1 MRFEYP
7 FILLLLWLLPI
18 LCIGLYFLRR
28 KKLQRAKQIVPV
40 SISKLSGKLFYVQ
53 LTLLMLALALGI
65 VALARP
71 QWGMRTET
79 VFVNGRNVAILV
91 DVSRSMLAQD
101 VHPNR
106 LERSKA
112 DLVDLVAESAGER
125 MSIIAFRSSARMLC
139 PFTTDTAFLLET
151 ISGIGIDSAPRGET
165 NIGQALEMALDVF
178 PEGDTSHNAIILI
191 SDGED
196 LSGKAKSCAE
206 KAAERGIPI
215 FCVGIGDES
224 GATIPQS
231 LNDVATGGAL
241 KHDGETVVT
250 KLDNKTLQAI
260 ANITKGAYIPLATAG
275 TGKTTLGDVFNRYIK
290 KLAAK
295 ELEEQHQAHYIE
307 RYQLFLLP
315 AVICLLLVGILS
327 KGRSGAGRRVAK
339 KLSVVL
345 LCAASISIFAD
356 SATNVVESN
365 VMPLKEA
372 DTATKVDTATEK
384 SVSDSAYELSRKAQR
399 YFNEKKFEEAAKLY
413 DSAALDP
420 EAKPEFLQDIYYNSG
435 VAWLSC
441 ANFDSAIKSFDLV
454 TDADLLPL
462 AKEAI
467 GFAKYKQCISEI
479 DAYNKNPEN
488 MDENGVPK
496 DFEKTIKAKGEH
508 IAKLNDVL
516 KYYRE
521 ASELMLS
528 KGGNVSHLKPCI
540 VAINKRLDELTAE
553 KKLFELI
560 VKHGGKPFEVQ
571 IDELAT
577 GLKKIYEEVALIE
590 EKGMP
595 NQVANNKTVKNLEAL
610 LDQWELG
617 RTSIGLKYF
626 LISFL
631 QKMGK
636 NPTASFL
643 QKMGKNPTAEFS
655 ALTNQFMALDATL
668 NNYNALRTCPE
679 AKRVDLSKAEKT
691 ALRMQLLIASP
702 PAILEQA
709 IEFQTN
715 ACENVVK
722 PASLYTP
729 AKYQQGAANFGLFFC
744 SAFPQ
749 WIENLKTL
757 EDVNI
762 LNQEVGGNCYDI
774 QKLEKCKAV
783 SEEALAEIATLS
795 TNLVQVFGE
804 IFVKGE
810 ERGDALTEMQL
821 SLGNEALNLMQ
832 QIYALLFPNDEQQD
846 KQDKQQQNKQD
857 KQKQQQNKQN
867 KQDKQKQQQN
877 KQQNKQQQDQ
887 QSEAQQSEAQQSE
900 AQQSKEQQSEEQSS
914 QIKEQKEKL
923 NEKETRELLLR
934 LLMQER
940 ERKEQ
945 KRKRDAQ
952 IPMDRNTRD
961 W

>member
-1 MRFEYP
+1 M
-7 FILLLLWLLPI
+7 
-18 LCIGLYFLRR
+18 LRSN
-28 KKLQRAKQIVPV
+28 KLKRARLIVPASV
-40 SISKLSGKLFYVQ
+40 NKLSSKIFYTQ
-53 LTLLMLALALGI
+53 LVLLSVGFALGI
-65 VALARP
+65 IALARP
-71 QWGMRTET
+71 QWGQRMET
-79 VFVNGRNVAILV
+79 IFVNGRNVAILV
-91 DVSRSMLAQD
+91 DVSRSMLAED

-112 DLVDLVAESAGER
+112 DLVDLVEASSGER
-125 MSIIAFRSSARMLC
+125 ISIIAFRNGARLLC
-139 PFTTDTAFLLET
+139 PFTSDMAFVLDV
-151 ISGIGIDSAPRGET
+151 ISSLGIDSAPRGET
-165 NIGQALEMALDVF
+165 NIGSALEFALNAF
-178 PEGDTSHNAIILI
+178 PEGDASHNAIILI

-196 LSGKAKSCAE
+196 LSGKAVSCAK
-206 KAAERGIPI
+206 KAAELEIPI

-224 GATIPQS
+224 GATIPDAQS
-231 LNDVATGGAL
+231 FAGANGVV
-241 KHDGETVVT
+241 KHKGEAVVT

-260 ANITKGAYIPLATAG
+260 ANVSKGAYIPLATAG
-275 TGKTTLGDVFNRYIK
+275 TGRTTLGDVFNRYITR
-290 KLAAK
+290 LVAK
-295 ELEEQHQAHYIE
+295 DLEEQKELKYIE
-307 RYQLFLLP
+307 RYQLFLFPSILCFLAMGMLSRGRP
-315 AVICLLLVGILS
+315 GAARKHKKATLMVLLLATIALND
-327 KGRSGAGRRVAK
+327 AF
-339 KLSVVL
+339 
-345 LCAASISIFAD
+345 AADNAS
-356 SATNVVESN
+356 TNQVESN
-365 VMPLKEA
+365 VGPLPLDVESEPAESDSGPSTASLKESPA
-372 DTATKVDTATEK
+372 EINSYALA
-384 SVSDSAYELSRKAQR
+384 RKAQKE
-399 YFNEKKFEEAAKLY
+399 YNKENFEAAAKLY
-413 DSAALDP
+413 DLALLDSK
-420 EAKPEFLQDIYYNSG
+420 AKPELIQLLYFNSG
-435 VAWLSC
+435 VAWLAC
-441 ANFDSAIKSFDLV
+441 TNYENAIKAFDCV
-454 TDADLLPL
+454 TEPAFLSK
-462 AKEAI
+462 ANEAL
-467 GFAKYKQCISEI
+467 GYAKYKLCIEEI
-479 DAYNKNPEN
+479 DAYNDNPDN
-488 MDENGVPK
+488 IDENGLPK
-496 DFEKTIKAKGEH
+496 DFEKAIKAKDEH
-508 IAKLNDVL
+508 IEKLQESLNC
-516 KYYRE
+516 YRE
-521 ASELMLS
+521 AAKLLIEQDASELAQI
-528 KGGNVSHLKPCI
+528 KGSI
-540 VAINKRLDELTAE
+540 EAITTRITELVKE
-553 KKLFELI
+553 KKLFELL
-560 VKHGGKPFEVQ
+560 VKHGGKPYEVQ

-595 NQVANNKTVKNLEAL
+595 NQVANNKAVENLEAL

-626 LISFL
+626 LI
-631 QKMGK
+631 
-636 NPTASFL
+636 SFL

-729 AKYQQGAANFGLFFC
+729 IKYQQGAANFGLFFC

-810 ERGDALTEMQL
+810 ERSDALTEMQL

-832 QIYALLFPNDEQQD
+832 QIYALLFPKDEQQD

-857 KQKQQQNKQN
+857 KQKQN
-867 KQDKQKQQQN
+867 KQDKQKQQQKQQQN

-887 QSEAQQSEAQQSE
+887 QSENQQSEEQQSDNQLSE

-945 KRKRDAQ
+945 KRKRDAK

>member
-28 KKLQRAKQIVPV
+28 KKLQRAKQIVPG

-139 PFTTDTAFLLET
+139 PFTTDKAFLLET

-315 AVICLLLVGILS
+315 AVICLLMVGILS
-327 KGRSGAGRRVAK
+327 KGRPGAGRRAAK

-345 LCAASISIFAD
+345 LCAASISMFAD

-372 DTATKVDTATEK
+372 DPATKENPATEK

-399 YFNEKKFEEAAKLY
+399 NFNEKKFEEAAKLY

-496 DFEKTIKAKGEH
+496 DFEKTIKAKSEH

-521 ASELMLS
+521 ASKLMLS
-528 KGGNVSHLKPCI
+528 KGSDISSLKASI
-540 VAINKRLDELTAE
+540 TAINKRLGELTAE
-553 KKLFELI
+553 KELFDLV
-560 VKHGGKPFEVQ
+560 VKHAGKPYELQ
-571 IDELAT
+571 IAELAK
-577 GLKKIYEEVALIE
+577 GIE
-590 EKGMP
+590 EIYKLISPSVKSGVP
-595 NQVANNKTVKNLEAL
+595 NQVVNNSAARKLEDL
-610 LDQWELG
+610 FKQWSLG
-617 RTSIGLKYF
+617 NTNISLQYF
-626 LISFL
+626 LGNGIVNGKFAE
-631 QKMGK
+631 QKK
-636 NPTASFL
+636 NIPAELFGVIVKVLSEYKDL
-643 QKMGKNPTAEFS
+643 RVNPS
-655 ALTNQFMALDATL
+655 NKLDAL
-668 NNYNALRTCPE
+668 VE
-679 AKRVDLSKAEKT
+679 AEK
-691 ALRMQLLIASP
+691 ALIAMQYTLSCP
-702 PAILEQA
+702 PTLLKHAIDY
-709 IEFQTN
+709 QTN
-715 ACENVVK
+715 ACNNVVVEN
-722 PASLYTP
+722 SLYTP
-729 AKYQQGAANFGLFFC
+729 VKNQQGAVVLGWGFLEQ
-744 SAFPQ
+744 FPE
-749 WIENLKTL
+749 WIKKLQASEAKVFN
-757 EDVNI
+757 EEI
-762 LNQEVGGNCYDI
+762 GGNCYDE
-774 QKLEKCKAV
+774 KMLEQCKQV
-783 SEEALAEIATLS
+783 TPEALEEIATLS
-795 TNLVQVFGE
+795 TSLRSVLNDFSDNL
-804 IFVKGE
+804 
-810 ERGDALTEMQL
+810 DDSATTLTEAQL
-821 SLGNEALNLMQ
+821 AMSNESLELMKK
-832 QIYALLFPNDEQQD
+832 IYALLFTQD
-846 KQDKQQQNKQD
+846 QNQDQQQQNQD
-857 KQKQQQNKQN
+857 QQQQQNQDQQKQN
-867 KQDKQKQQQN
+867 
-877 KQQNKQQQDQ
+877 QQDQ
-887 QSEAQQSEAQQSE
+887 QQQNQ
-900 AQQSKEQQSEEQSS
+900 EQQQQENQQEQKSEEQKQEQEQQQEEQKSEE
-914 QIKEQKEKL
+914 QQAKEQEAQEQEAKAAEAKEKL
-923 NEKETRELLLR
+923 DEKETQELLQR

-940 ERKEQ
+940 ERKEK
-945 KRKRDAQ
+945 KRKKEEFT
-952 IPMDRNTRD
+952 PMNRNTRD

>member
-28 KKLQRAKQIVPV
+28 KKLQRAKQIVPG
-40 SISKLSGKLFYVQ
+40 SISKLSGKLFYAQ
-53 LTLLMLALALGI
+53 MTLLMLALALGI

-178 PEGDTSHNAIILI
+178 PDGDTSHNAIILI

-327 KGRSGAGRRVAK
+327 KGRPGAGRRAAK
-339 KLSVVL
+339 KLSFVL
-345 LCAASISIFAD
+345 LCAASISMLAD

-365 VMPLKEA
+365 VMQLKEA
-372 DTATKVDTATEK
+372 DPATEK

-496 DFEKTIKAKGEH
+496 DFEKTIQAKGEH

-521 ASELMLS
+521 ASKLMLS
-528 KGGNVSHLKPCI
+528 KGNDISSLKASI
-540 VAINKRLDELTAE
+540 TAINKRLGELTAE
-553 KKLFELI
+553 KELFDLV
-560 VKHGGKPFEVQ
+560 VKHAGKPYELQ
-571 IDELAT
+571 IAELAK
-577 GLKKIYEEVALIE
+577 GIEEVYKLISPSV
-590 EKGMP
+590 KSGVP
-595 NQVANNKTVKNLEAL
+595 NQVVNNSAARKLEDL
-610 LDQWELG
+610 FKQWSLG
-617 RTSIGLKYF
+617 NTNISLQYF
-626 LISFL
+626 LGNGIVNGKFAE
-631 QKMGK
+631 QKK
-636 NPTASFL
+636 NIPAELFGVIVKVLSEYKDL
-643 QKMGKNPTAEFS
+643 RVNPS
-655 ALTNQFMALDATL
+655 NKLDAL
-668 NNYNALRTCPE
+668 VE
-679 AKRVDLSKAEKT
+679 AEK
-691 ALRMQLLIASP
+691 ALIAMQYILSSP
-702 PAILEQA
+702 PTLLKHAIDY
-709 IEFQTN
+709 QTN
-715 ACENVVK
+715 ACNNVVVEN
-722 PASLYTP
+722 SLYTP
-729 AKYQQGAANFGLFFC
+729 VKNQQGAVVLGWGFLEQ
-744 SAFPQ
+744 FPE
-749 WIENLKTL
+749 WIKKLQASEAKVFN
-757 EDVNI
+757 EEI
-762 LNQEVGGNCYDI
+762 GGNCYDE
-774 QKLEKCKAV
+774 KMLEQCKQV
-783 SEEALAEIATLS
+783 TPEALEEIATLS
-795 TNLVQVFGE
+795 ISLRSVLNDFSDNL
-804 IFVKGE
+804 
-810 ERGDALTEMQL
+810 DDSATTLTEAQL
-821 SLGNEALNLMQ
+821 AMSNESLDLMKK
-832 QIYALLFPNDEQQD
+832 IYALLFQQD
-846 KQDKQQQNKQD
+846 QNQDQQQQNQD
-857 KQKQQQNKQN
+857 QQQQQNQNQQKQN
-867 KQDKQKQQQN
+867 QQKQNQQN
-877 KQQNKQQQDQ
+877 QEQQQQENQ
-887 QSEAQQSEAQQSE
+887 QEQKQEQEQQGNQEQQAKEQEAQEQEAKAAE
-900 AQQSKEQQSEEQSS
+900 A
-914 QIKEQKEKL
+914 KEKL
-923 NEKETRELLLR
+923 DEKETQELLQR

-940 ERKEQ
+940 ERKEK
-945 KRKRDAQ
+945 KRKKEEFT
-952 IPMDRNTRD
+952 PMDRNTRD

>member
-28 KKLQRAKQIVPV
+28 KKLQRAKQIVPG

-178 PEGDTSHNAIILI
+178 PDGDTSHNAIILI

-327 KGRSGAGRRVAK
+327 KGRPGAGRRVAK
-339 KLSVVL
+339 KLSIVL
-345 LCAASISIFAD
+345 LCVTSISMFAD

-365 VMPLKEA
+365 VMQLKE
-372 DTATKVDTATEK
+372 VDPATEK

-399 YFNEKKFEEAAKLY
+399 NFNEKKFEEAAKLY

-441 ANFDSAIKSFDLV
+441 ANFDSAIKSFELV

-521 ASELMLS
+521 ASKLMLS
-528 KGGNVSHLKPCI
+528 KGNDISSLKASI
-540 VAINKRLDELTAE
+540 TAINKRLGELTAE
-553 KKLFELI
+553 KELFDLV
-560 VKHGGKPFEVQ
+560 VKHAGKPYELQ
-571 IDELAT
+571 IAELAK
-577 GLKKIYEEVALIE
+577 GIE
-590 EKGMP
+590 EIYKLISPSVKSGVP
-595 NQVANNKTVKNLEAL
+595 NQVVNNSAARKLEDL
-610 LDQWELG
+610 FKQWSLG
-617 RTSIGLKYF
+617 NTNISLQYF
-626 LISFL
+626 LGNGIVNGKFAE
-631 QKMGK
+631 QKK
-636 NPTASFL
+636 NIPAELFGVIVKVLSEYKDL
-643 QKMGKNPTAEFS
+643 RVNPS
-655 ALTNQFMALDATL
+655 NKLDAL
-668 NNYNALRTCPE
+668 VE
-679 AKRVDLSKAEKT
+679 AEK
-691 ALRMQLLIASP
+691 ALIAMQYTLSSP
-702 PAILEQA
+702 PTLLKHAIDY
-709 IEFQTN
+709 QTN
-715 ACENVVK
+715 ACNNVVVEN
-722 PASLYTP
+722 SLYTP
-729 AKYQQGAANFGLFFC
+729 VKNQQGAVVLGWGFLEQ
-744 SAFPQ
+744 FPE
-749 WIENLKTL
+749 WIKKLQTTEAKVFN
-757 EDVNI
+757 EEI
-762 LNQEVGGNCYDI
+762 GGNCYDE
-774 QKLEKCKAV
+774 KMLEQCKQV
-783 SEEALAEIATLS
+783 TPEALEEIATLS
-795 TNLVQVFGE
+795 TSLRNLLNDFS
-804 IFVKGE
+804 
-810 ERGDALTEMQL
+810 DNLDDSATTLTEAQL
-821 SLGNEALNLMQ
+821 VMSNESLELMKK
-832 QIYALLFPNDEQQD
+832 IYALLFPQD
-846 KQDKQQQNKQD
+846 QNQDQQQQNQNQ
-857 KQKQQQNKQN
+857 QKQN
-867 KQDKQKQQQN
+867 
-877 KQQNKQQQDQ
+877 QQDQ
-887 QSEAQQSEAQQSE
+887 QQNQKQNQQNQ
-900 AQQSKEQQSEEQSS
+900 EQQQQENPQEQKSEEQKQEQEQQENQEQQQEEQKSEE
-914 QIKEQKEKL
+914 QQAKEEEAQEQEAKAAEAKEKL
-923 NEKETRELLLR
+923 DEKETQELLQR

-940 ERKEQ
+940 ERKEK
-945 KRKRDAQ
+945 KRKKEEFT
-952 IPMDRNTRD
+952 PMNRNTRD

>member
-7 FILLLLWLLPI
+7 IILLLLWLLPI
-18 LCIGLYFLRR
+18 LGVGLCLLRR
-28 KKLQRAKQIVPV
+28 NKLIRAKKLVPV
-40 SISKLSGKLFYVQ
+40 SISRLSGSLFYTQ
-53 LTLLMLALALGI
+53 LILLLLAFALGI

-71 QWGMRTET
+71 QWGKRTEV
-79 VFVNGRNVAILV
+79 VFHNGRNVAILL

-112 DLVDLVAESAGER
+112 DLVDLVAESTGER
-125 MSIIAFRSSARMLC
+125 MAIIAFRSSARMLC

-151 ISGIGIDSAPRGET
+151 ISGVDIDSAPRGET
-165 NIGQALEMALDVF
+165 NIGQALEMTLDAF
-178 PEGDTSHNAIILI
+178 PEGDSAHNAIILI

-196 LSGKAKSCAE
+196 LSGKAKDYAE

-215 FCVGIGDES
+215 FCVGIGDVAGS
-224 GATIPQS
+224 TIPQS
-231 LNDVATGGAL
+231 VDGVATGGSL
-241 KHDGETVVT
+241 RYDGETVVT
-250 KLDNKTLQAI
+250 KLDNKSLQMI

-275 TGKTTLGDVFNRYIK
+275 TGKTTLGDVFKRYISR
-290 KLAAK
+290 LAAK
-295 ELEEQHQAHYIE
+295 EQEEQHQEHYIE

-315 AVICLLLVGILS
+315 AVLCLLTVGILS
-327 KGRSGAGRRVAK
+327 KGRPGVGRRVK
-339 KLSVVL
+339 KSTSIIVL
-345 LCAASISIFAD
+345 CFASITLFGSSSTNAVESNIVPLAAKSD
-356 SATNVVESN
+356 SATQ
-365 VMPLKEA
+365 
-372 DTATKVDTATEK
+372 TAK
-384 SVSDSAYELSRKAQR
+384 SGSAYTLARKAQKL
-399 YFNEKKFEEAAKLY
+399 FNEKKFEEAAKLY
-413 DSAALDP
+413 DEAMLDSEIEP
-420 EAKPEFLQDIYYNSG
+420 ELLQDIYYNSG

-441 ANFDSAIKSFDLV
+441 ANFDQAIKAFDLV
-454 TDADLLPL
+454 TDIDLLPQS
-462 AKEAI
+462 KEAI

-479 DAYNKNPEN
+479 DAYNKNPDN
-488 MDENGVPK
+488 MDENGIPK
-496 DFEKTIKAKGEH
+496 DFDATIKAKESH
-508 IAKLNDVL
+508 IGKLTEAI

-636 NPTASFL
+636 NPTA
-643 QKMGKNPTAEFS
+643 EFS

-729 AKYQQGAANFGLFFC
+729 TKYQQGAANFGLFFC

-795 TNLVQVFGE
+795 TNLVQV
-804 IFVKGE
+804 
-810 ERGDALTEMQL
+810 
-821 SLGNEALNLMQ
+821 LG
-832 QIYALLFPNDEQQD
+832 
-846 KQDKQQQNKQD
+846 
-857 KQKQQQNKQN
+857 
-867 KQDKQKQQQN
+867 
-877 KQQNKQQQDQ
+877 
-887 QSEAQQSEAQQSE
+887 
-900 AQQSKEQQSEEQSS
+900 
-914 QIKEQKEKL
+914 
-923 NEKETRELLLR
+923 
-934 LLMQER
+934 
-940 ERKEQ
+940 
-945 KRKRDAQ
+945 
-952 IPMDRNTRD
+952 
-961 W
+961 

>member
-28 KKLQRAKQIVPV
+28 KKLQRAKQIVPG
-40 SISKLSGKLFYVQ
+40 SISKLSGKLFYAQ

-307 RYQLFLLP
+307 RYQQFLLP

-327 KGRSGAGRRVAK
+327 KGRPGAGRRAAK

-345 LCAASISIFAD
+345 LCAASISMLAD

-372 DTATKVDTATEK
+372 DPATKADPATEK

-496 DFEKTIKAKGEH
+496 DFEKTIQAKGEH

-521 ASELMLS
+521 ASKLMLS
-528 KGGNVSHLKPCI
+528 KGNDISSLKASI
-540 VAINKRLDELTAE
+540 TAINKRLGELTAE
-553 KKLFELI
+553 KELFDLV
-560 VKHGGKPFEVQ
+560 VKHAGKPYELQ
-571 IDELAT
+571 IAELAK
-577 GLKKIYEEVALIE
+577 GIE
-590 EKGMP
+590 EIYKLISPSVKSGVP
-595 NQVANNKTVKNLEAL
+595 NQVVNNSAARKLEDL
-610 LDQWELG
+610 FKQWSLG
-617 RTSIGLKYF
+617 NTNISLQYF
-626 LISFL
+626 LGNGIVSGKFAE
-631 QKMGK
+631 QKK
-636 NPTASFL
+636 NIPAELFGVVVKVLSEYKDL
-643 QKMGKNPTAEFS
+643 RVNPS
-655 ALTNQFMALDATL
+655 NKLDAL
-668 NNYNALRTCPE
+668 VE
-679 AKRVDLSKAEKT
+679 AEK
-691 ALRMQLLIASP
+691 ALIAMQYILSSP
-702 PAILEQA
+702 PTLLKHAIDY
-709 IEFQTN
+709 QTN
-715 ACENVVK
+715 ACNNVVVEN
-722 PASLYTP
+722 SLYTP
-729 AKYQQGAANFGLFFC
+729 VKNQQGAVVLGWGFLEQ
-744 SAFPQ
+744 FPE
-749 WIENLKTL
+749 WIKKLQASEARVFN
-757 EDVNI
+757 EEI
-762 LNQEVGGNCYDI
+762 GGNCYDE
-774 QKLEKCKAV
+774 KMLEQCKQV
-783 SEEALAEIATLS
+783 TPEALEEIATLS
-795 TNLVQVFGE
+795 TSLRSVLNDFSDNL
-804 IFVKGE
+804 
-810 ERGDALTEMQL
+810 DDSATTLTEAQL
-821 SLGNEALNLMQ
+821 AMSNESLELMKK
-832 QIYALLFPNDEQQD
+832 IYALLFPQD
-846 KQDKQQQNKQD
+846 QNQDQQQQNQD
-857 KQKQQQNKQN
+857 QQQQQNQDQQKQN
-867 KQDKQKQQQN
+867 
-877 KQQNKQQQDQ
+877 QQDQ
-887 QSEAQQSEAQQSE
+887 QQQNQ
-900 AQQSKEQQSEEQSS
+900 EQQQQENQQDQKPEEQKQEQEQQENQEQQQEEQKSEEQ
-914 QIKEQKEKL
+914 QAKEQEAQEQEAKAAEAKEKL
-923 NEKETRELLLR
+923 DEKETQELLQR

-940 ERKEQ
+940 ERKEK
-945 KRKRDAQ
+945 KRKQ
-952 IPMDRNTRD
+952 QEFIPMDRNTRD